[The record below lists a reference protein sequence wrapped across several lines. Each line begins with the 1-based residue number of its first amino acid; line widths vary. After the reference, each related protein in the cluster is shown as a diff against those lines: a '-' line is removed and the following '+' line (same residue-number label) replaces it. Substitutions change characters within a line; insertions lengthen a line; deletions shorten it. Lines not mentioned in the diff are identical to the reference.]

1 MPESPSFDDELVI
14 TSPWS
19 GDLLVAEMEA
29 HGQLI
34 VRGSHRS
41 QQVALRTLQAHYGER
56 EVGVRTVHDKLGME
70 LTVVV
75 SNPGFS
81 GAHRCFMVPV
91 AAAKELYGTQETAAG
106 AALAAGERTAAEAPA

>member
-56 EVGVRTVHDKLGME
+56 EVGVRTT
-70 LTVVV
+70 LTEEWTCW
-75 SNPGFS
+75 
-81 GAHRCFMVPV
+81 HVPLKGPHAV
-91 AAAKELYGTQETAAG
+91 TATMT
-106 AALAAGERTAAEAPA
+106 RSR